1 MAAFTYTVDGSRAL
15 LEAQGPWTIDH
26 AADIDSA
33 LRALSPDLS
42 RLKHV
47 DIAVGSAERIDTTG
61 AWLLV
66 RTRAAFQSAGLD
78 ATIKDASADRQTLIE
93 AVAARAPAPL
103 PAPPVPRPIADALAE
118 TGAQARQTGRDV
130 VEVVGFLG
138 EVAAGL
144 WRIALDPRRLRL
156 ISIVTHIERAGLQAL
171 PIVMLI
177 SFLIGAI
184 IAQQGAFQLR
194 RFGAEVF
201 VVNLVGILVLR
212 EVGLLLA
219 AIIFAGRSGS
229 AYTAEIGAMK
239 MREEIDALRVIG
251 LNPIEILVIPRL
263 IALVISLPL
272 VTVASNFAA
281 LLGGLVACWLYLGID
296 PPVYI
301 DNLRQAV
308 TVAHLQVGL
317 IKAPFMA
324 MIIGIIACVEGLKVQ
339 GSTDSLGRHTTA
351 SVVKAIFMV
360 IVLDGI
366 FAIVFASLNI

>member
-1 MAAFTYTVDGSRAL
+1 MSWLNFTVEGAVARLEARGFWTVDNAAEIDRAL
-15 LEAQGPWTIDH
+15 R
-26 AADIDSA
+26 S
-33 LRALSPDLS
+33 LSPDE
-42 RLKHV
+42 RQIQRV
-47 DIAVGSAERIDTTG
+47 DIEVGGAERIDTTG

-66 RTRAAFQSAGLD
+66 RTQTAFKAAGILAEFSGV
-78 ATIKDASADRQTLIE
+78 SPDRQALID
-93 AVAARAPAPL
+93 AVAAKGQV
-103 PAPPVPRPIADALAE
+103 PPTVIPPRHLLGDALAE
-118 TGAQARQTGRDV
+118 TGAQARQTTRDA
-130 VEVVGFLG
+130 VEIVAFLG
-138 EVAAGL
+138 EVAAGM
-144 WRIALDPRRLRL
+144 WRIARDPRRLRVA
-156 ISIVTHIERAGLQAL
+156 SIVTHIERAGLQAL

-201 VVNLVGILVLR
+201 VVNLIGILVLR

-251 LNPIEILVIPRL
+251 LNPVDILVIPRL
-263 IALVISLPL
+263 IALVVSLPL

-281 LLGGLVACWLYLGID
+281 LFGGLVACWLYLGID

-301 DNLRQAV
+301 DNLRQAISV
-308 TVAHLQVGL
+308 THLQIGL

-324 MIIGIIACVEGLKVQ
+324 MIIGVIACVEGLKVQ

-360 IVLDGI
+360 IVLDGV
-366 FAIVFASLNI
+366 FAIVFASLNL

>member
-1 MAAFTYTVDGSRAL
+1 
-15 LEAQGPWTIDH
+15 
-26 AADIDSA
+26 
-33 LRALSPDLS
+33 
-42 RLKHV
+42 
-47 DIAVGSAERIDTTG
+47 
-61 AWLLV
+61 
-66 RTRAAFQSAGLD
+66 
-78 ATIKDASADRQTLIE
+78 
-93 AVAARAPAPL
+93 
-103 PAPPVPRPIADALAE
+103 
-118 TGAQARQTGRDV
+118 
-130 VEVVGFLG
+130 
-138 EVAAGL
+138 
-144 WRIALDPRRLRL
+144 LRL